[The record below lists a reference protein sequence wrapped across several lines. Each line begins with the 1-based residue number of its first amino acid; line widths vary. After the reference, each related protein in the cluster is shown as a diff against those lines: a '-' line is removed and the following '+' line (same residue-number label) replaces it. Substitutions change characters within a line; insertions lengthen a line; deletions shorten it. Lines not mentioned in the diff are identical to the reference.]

1 MPLLS
6 FFYLSFSDELKKIYL
21 LNLARKYLRCAW
33 DAQMIVVIFLESF
46 LDLMWALCS
55 QIRLRSG
62 LAPAY
67 TCFQSPQ
74 WPTKSTIS
82 G

>member
-33 DAQMIVVIFLESF
+33 DAQMIMVIFLESF
-46 LDLMWALCS
+46 LESSLSVLKSLLLPTFHCS
-55 QIRLRSG
+55 GSS
-62 LAPAY
+62 A
-67 TCFQSPQ
+67 
-74 WPTKSTIS
+74 
-82 G
+82 